1 MKKAF
6 LYIVLLIMFLPSVL
20 MAEAVGSSSLLINGV
35 VAPKSIF
42 GLTGYF
48 DVAPN
53 AVRLDEG
60 DILLS
65 AGGFGDEVGQWSVSS
80 NSSSVLVLRLQHPIA
95 YATTSGSNTVGTFN
109 GMVGEELVRIPYR
122 ISNGSSWVYGGE
134 VFTTLVR
141 SGGTYKAE
149 DNTGPIFLQRI
160 DSDSYPPFNAY
171 QTTIQLVL
179 ESL

>member
-65 AGGFGDEVGQWSVSS
+65 AGYNRWIGLALQRSS
-80 NSSSVLVLRLQHPIA
+80 HLSFARG
-95 YATTSGSNTVGTFN
+95 SGSMAKN
-109 GMVGEELVRIPYR
+109 LIP
-122 ISNGSSWVYGGE
+122 
-134 VFTTLVR
+134 
-141 SGGTYKAE
+141 
-149 DNTGPIFLQRI
+149 
-160 DSDSYPPFNAY
+160 
-171 QTTIQLVL
+171 
-179 ESL
+179 